1 MKVRDEESMKVSGK
15 ESVRPSDSISRSLN
29 LPVFIRGKVR
39 DVYDLGDRLL
49 MVATDRISAFDYVLS
64 TPVPDKG
71 KVLTQISAWW
81 FAQMGDVVPNHLI
94 ETDAS
99 KFPQELKPYRDALE
113 GRTMLVRKTDKIM
126 IECVVRGYLAG
137 SGWKEYKASQS
148 VCGVKLPS
156 GLRESD
162 RLPEPIFTPATKEE
176 GGKHDENISFER
188 MVQIVGLDL
197 ATKLR
202 DVSLAIYNK
211 ASKIAESKGLI
222 LCDTKFEFGQLNG
235 QIVLIDEILTPDS
248 SRFWD
253 AKEYVPGQS
262 QDSFDK
268 QYVRDYLE
276 SIHWNKQPPV
286 PSLPADV
293 VARTREKYADA
304 YRRLTGKAFHA

>member
-1 MKVRDEESMKVSGK
+1 MVTSTLTTL
-15 ESVRPSDSISRSLN
+15 P

-49 MVATDRISAFDYVLS
+49 MVASDRISAFDYVLA

-71 KVLTQISAWW
+71 KILTQISAWW
-81 FAQMGDVVPNHLI
+81 FTQLTDIVPNHLI
-94 ETDAS
+94 SADVNQ
-99 KFPQELKPYRDALE
+99 FPAELQAYREALE
-113 GRTMLVRKTDKIM
+113 GRTMLVRKTDKVM

-137 SGWKEYKASQS
+137 SGWKEYQKTQS
-148 VCGVKLPS
+148 VCGVKLPA

-188 MVQIVGLDL
+188 MAQIVGKPL
-197 ATKLR
+197 AESLR
-202 DVSLAIYNK
+202 DKSMAIYKK
-211 ASKIAESKGLI
+211 AARLAEERGLI

-235 QIVLIDEILTPDS
+235 KVILIDEVLTPDS
-248 SRFWD
+248 SRFWEK
-253 AKEYVPGQS
+253 ARYEPGKS

-286 PSLPADV
+286 PSLPEIV
-293 VARTREKYADA
+293 VKNTRTKYTEAFE
-304 YRRLTGKAFHA
+304 RITGVPFDR